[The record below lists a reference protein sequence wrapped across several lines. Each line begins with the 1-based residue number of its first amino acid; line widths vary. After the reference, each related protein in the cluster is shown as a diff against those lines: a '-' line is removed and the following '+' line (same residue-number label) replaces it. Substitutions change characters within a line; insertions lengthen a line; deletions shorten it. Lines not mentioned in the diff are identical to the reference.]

1 MQRGI
6 GDGDADHGVGEQLVV
21 PVVEAAALA
30 PCGELGFGHALV
42 QRALLFGGQ
51 GLGLRAF
58 LAVEHALAAVGVHAA
73 ADGVEQAPLPHDHRE
88 VFAHLGDHR
97 RVGVSHEVVVAFHG
111 LRAAHHFGGHE
122 VLVGVE
128 DHVLEFRRELAVIPA
143 HEVLPLFDVET
154 VVEPTALSAGS
165 APLSASRRRW

>member
-1 MQRGI
+1 MRRAGI
-6 GDGDADHGVGEQLVV
+6 R
-21 PVVEAAALA
+21 PR
-30 PCGELGFGHALV
+30 LV

-58 LAVEHALAAVGVHAA
+58 LAVEYALAAVGVHAA

-97 RVGVSHEVVVAFHG
+97 RVGVPHEVVVAFHG

-128 DHVLEFRRELAVIPA
+128 DHVLEFRRK
-143 HEVLPLFDVET
+143 LPSDPRMKSFHCSMSKPSWNT
-154 VVEPTALSAGS
+154 TALSVGS